1 VSRAEDKTVCLLAA
15 LSGVVLFALAATGTA
30 SAAPYQ
36 TRVTYI
42 ACIELTGNPQT
53 FRDLKLRVA
62 ERGRSEASAL
72 LDYSE
77 KSAFGRSWRWF
88 HTTPREF
95 RNRLST
101 V

>member
-1 VSRAEDKTVCLLAA
+1 MPSHVVNSSRLAHSNGESFVDDAQGGFEERICVPGAGAE
-15 LSGVVLFALAATGTA
+15 
-30 SAAPYQ
+30 
-36 TRVTYI
+36 
-42 ACIELTGNPQT
+42 ELPG
-53 FRDLKLRVA
+53 VA

-77 KSAFGRSWRWF
+77 KSAFGHSWRWF